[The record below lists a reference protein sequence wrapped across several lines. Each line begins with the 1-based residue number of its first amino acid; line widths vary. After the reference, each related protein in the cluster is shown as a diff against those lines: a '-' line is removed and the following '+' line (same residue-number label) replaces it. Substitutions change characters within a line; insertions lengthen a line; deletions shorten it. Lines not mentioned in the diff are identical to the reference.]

1 MPEISIIVPVYN
13 AGNYLTACIDSIL
26 AQTFTDFELILV
38 DDGST
43 DGSGAVCDAYAMNDS
58 RIYVIHQENQGQ
70 AAARN
75 HAIKQAKGEW
85 FCFVDSDDVVHPQL
99 LERLYRAAVKDG
111 TKLSMCSAVEDSCVP
126 EHFFET
132 CGELTFSS
140 AKMDEQY
147 LISVYENEK
156 HRGWIVWAKL
166 IHKEIVRNNPFTD
179 GRIYEDNA
187 VVCRWLVEAET
198 VSNINDVLYFYRVN
212 PQGTTKSEFKLKR
225 LDSLWA
231 LREMASFYGSLN
243 YKVLKTRFCSAYMQ
257 AAPAYYWKVVNELSQ
272 TAAAAD
278 LKKQMRQMMHKN
290 RKYINLTKPQRLAV
304 YEVLY
309 PYTMRLYWLGQ
320 AVIRTVKDKGVA
332 GLIEKIFARLRGGKS

>member
-13 AGNYLTACIDSIL
+13 AEEYLTACVDSIL

-38 DDGST
+38 DDGSP
-43 DGSGAVCDAYAMNDS
+43 DNCPAICDEYAAADC
-58 RIYVIHQENQGQ
+58 RVLVIHQENQGQ

-75 HAIKQAKGEW
+75 HAVEQARGEW

-99 LERLYRAAVKDG
+99 LERLYRAAING
-111 TKLSMCSAVEDSCVP
+111 GAKLSMCSAVEDSCVP

-132 CGELTFSS
+132 YGELTFSS

-156 HRGWIVWAKL
+156 HRGWIVCAKL
-166 IHKEIVRNNPFTD
+166 IRKEIVRNNPFTD

-231 LREMASFYGSLN
+231 LREMASFYGSLD
-243 YKVLKTRFCSAYMQ
+243 YRVLKARFCSAYMQ
-257 AAPAYYWKVVNELSQ
+257 AAPAYYWKAVNELSQ
-272 TAAAAD
+272 PAAAAD
-278 LKKQMRQMMHKN
+278 LKKQMRMMMREN

-309 PYTMRLYWLGQ
+309 PRTMRLYWLAQ
-320 AVIRTVKDKGVA
+320 AIVRTVKEKGVA
-332 GLIEKIFARLRGGKS
+332 GLIKKIYTRLRGGKP

>member
-43 DGSGAVCDAYAMNDS
+43 DGSDAVCDAYAMNDS

-85 FCFVDSDDVVHPQL
+85 FCFVDSDDIVHPQL
-99 LERLYRAAVKDG
+99 LERLYHAAINSG
-111 TKLSMCSAVEDSCVP
+111 TKLSMCSAVEGSCIP

-132 CGELTFSS
+132 YGVPAFSS
-140 AKMDEQY
+140 AKTDEPY
-147 LISVYENEK
+147 LVSVYKNGK
-156 HRGWIVWAKL
+156 YRGWIVCAKL
-166 IHKEIVRNNPFTD
+166 IRKEIVRNNPFTD

-231 LREMASFYGSLN
+231 LREMASFYGSLG
-243 YKVLKTRFCSAYMQ
+243 YKTLKTRFCSAYMQ
-257 AAPAYYWKVVNELSQ
+257 NAPAYYRKVVNELSQ
-272 TAAAAD
+272 PSAAAD
-278 LKKQMRQMMHKN
+278 LKKQMRMMMREN
-290 RKYINLTKPQRLAV
+290 RKYINLTKPQHLAV

-309 PYTMRLYWLGQ
+309 PRTMRLYWLCH
-320 AVIRTVKDKGVA
+320 AVIRTVKEKGVA
-332 GLIEKIFARLRGGKS
+332 GLIKKIYARLRGGKS